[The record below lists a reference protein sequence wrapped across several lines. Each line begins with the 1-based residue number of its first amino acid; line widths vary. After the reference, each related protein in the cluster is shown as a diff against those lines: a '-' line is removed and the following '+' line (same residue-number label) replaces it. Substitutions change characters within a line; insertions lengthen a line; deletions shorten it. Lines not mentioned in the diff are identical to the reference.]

1 MEGEEPRWEE
11 LPAEVWQLVFQRVPL
26 LDLITSGRSV
36 CQRWNWIISDENVN
50 TNIHKLYVNLYVK
63 ICRYSTEVYY
73 TIIYGVSRNVCILS

>member
-36 CQRWNWIISDENVN
+36 CQQWNQIISDENVN
-50 TNIHKLYVNLYVK
+50 ANIHKFVCKDMPVFYRSV
-63 ICRYSTEVYY
+63 Y

>member
-36 CQRWNWIISDENVN
+36 CQRWNQIISDENVN
-50 TNIHKLYVNLYVK
+50 ANVHKFVCKGMPVFY
-63 ICRYSTEVYY
+63 RSVY
-73 TIIYGVSRNVCILS
+73 IIAASLAEAPKRRRLE